1 MPPHPH
7 SYLAHHRIAKVT
19 VLSRRFYP
27 DIFPA
32 FEYNPVTR
40 LGFDSLFYQF
50 AKVLYWYLSP
60 ALFHSRFIKPLHYL
74 SCNINGITEELG
86 GCPRIETLLRLLF
99 SDSLLVL
106 IAKPHS
112 TALVNTEIYLYLIAH
127 YQLLNKRLAHW
138 TVMLRLRH
146 HQLQLYRR

>member
-32 FEYNPVTR
+32 FEYNPVTL
-40 LGFDSLFYQF
+40 LGFDCLFYQF

-74 SCNINGITEELG
+74 SCNINGITEEL
-86 GCPRIETLLRLLF
+86 
-99 SDSLLVL
+99 VL
-106 IAKPHS
+106 IAKPYS